1 MRLVVLLELAAQQRV
16 VRRRLVRTAA
26 ALAGHR
32 GAVVVVLRGPV
43 VLAVPAQMAR
53 PTRAAAPVAA
63 QATRQPAMPVGLQA
77 VQVEL
82 LAAVQPVGQAEAR
95 LPMLAATALQGSV
108 VVVAVRQPLSLVRRL
123 VAGVTVPT
131 WATTPKDLAVV
142 QVVRVALTVR
152 LSLRTPE
159 IMAVE
164 VVGKTHRAG
173 RV

>member
-1 MRLVVLLELAAQQRV
+1 MHRAAPLALAVRQPVARRRQERIAAVMVGRRGAVAVV
-16 VRRRLVRTAA
+16 RLVR
-26 ALAGHR
+26 
-32 GAVVVVLRGPV
+32 PV
-43 VLAVPAQMAR
+43 RAVPAQMAR

-108 VVVAVRQPLSLVRRL
+108 VVVAVRQPLSLVLRL

-142 QVVRVALTVR
+142 QVVCVALTVR